1 MSFDLGHISHASHA
15 EPVVLP
21 VEGSGYGAGDGGLSY
36 TRGPVEA
43 QDLPLGGA
51 PQLAHCDELLQRER
65 RSCSSASE
73 KALMCGYFNVF
84 WMLCV
89 CVLLTKMRFLTS
101 SIP

>member
-1 MSFDLGHISHASHA
+1 MIKAVKRSTPVSFDLGHISHASHA

-65 RSCSSASE
+65 GGHVHLHQ
-73 KALMCGYFNVF
+73 KKL
-84 WMLCV
+84 
-89 CVLLTKMRFLTS
+89 
-101 SIP
+101 